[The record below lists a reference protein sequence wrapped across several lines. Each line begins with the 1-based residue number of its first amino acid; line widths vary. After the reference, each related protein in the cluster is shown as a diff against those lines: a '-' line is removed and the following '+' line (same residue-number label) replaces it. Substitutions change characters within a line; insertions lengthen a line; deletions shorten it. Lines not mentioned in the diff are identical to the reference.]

1 MLGLRRRLTRKGLS
15 VPRTRVGRRTALA
28 ALLLTPF
35 LLEARVASASPA
47 LTLSPCDIPGVEGGG
62 RCGSLSVWENRAAG
76 SGRRIELNV
85 VVLPAT
91 RGPAAPDAL
100 TFLEGG
106 PGEAAAS
113 DASSLADELARI
125 RERHD
130 ILLVDQRG
138 TGKSNSLACEI
149 FGPKSDLGN
158 FLREF
163 IPADAARRCR
173 MRLEPSADLALYTT
187 SIAADDLDDVRAA
200 LGYESLDLFGVSY
213 GTRAALVYLRRH
225 PDRVRCV
232 ILHGVSPVDQSMPL
246 HFARDTQRALE
257 GVLDECRGEETCRK
271 AFPDGRQDLARL
283 IERLART
290 PAGVE
295 ILHPDTAASTTVR
308 LSRDVAAET
317 LRYLAYSTAGAQW
330 IPAFVHAGAAG
341 DLRPLAEMALFFR
354 RNIVD
359 SGSIGLYLSVT
370 CAEDLPWVDLRQASR
385 EASGTALGDY
395 RAREQSAACALWRR
409 GAIPADY
416 RSPVSSDKPVLI
428 FSGALDPVTPPA
440 NGDQVART
448 LPHSRHLVVPDGGH
462 SFQGL
467 EDRDCIS
474 NLRSEFVERGTADG
488 LDARCVAALH
498 RPAFPTEIPKLVPVR
513 VESAALVPLSGTFRS
528 EDGRTIVRVAAAG
541 AGLTLSFDGESPA
554 PLVPVSP
561 TRFRIAGSPL
571 GFVVFELD
579 GARVARLVLEEW
591 GREEATLLPGPGPA
605 APKF

>member
-1 MLGLRRRLTRKGLS
+1 MLGVRRRPTRHGLS
-15 VPRTRVGRRTALA
+15 VSRVFVGRRTAFA
-28 ALLLTPF
+28 ALLLAPF
-35 LLEARVASASPA
+35 LLEPGAAAAAPP
-47 LTLSPCDIPGVEGGG
+47 LTLSPCAIPGVEGGA
-62 RCGSLSVWENRAAG
+62 RCGTFSVWEDRSAR

-85 VVLPAT
+85 VVLPT
-91 RGPAAPDAL
+91 TKGPAAPDAL

-113 DASSLADELARI
+113 DAAGLADELARI
-125 RERHD
+125 RERRD

-149 FGPKSDLGN
+149 FGPKSDIAS

-163 IPADAARRCR
+163 VPADAARRCR
-173 MRLEPSADLALYTT
+173 TRLEPSANLALYTT

-200 LGYESLDLFGVSY
+200 LGYETLDLFGVSY

-232 ILHGVSPVDQSMPL
+232 ILHGVSPVDQSMPM

-257 GVLDECRGEETCRK
+257 GVLDECHGEEACRQ
-271 AFPDGRQDLARL
+271 AFPDGRQELGRL

-290 PAGVE
+290 PASVE
-295 ILHPDTAASTTVR
+295 ILHPDTGASTTVR

-354 RNIVD
+354 RHIVD
-359 SGSIGLYLSVT
+359 SGSIGVYLSVT
-370 CAEDLPWVDLRQASR
+370 CAEDLPWVDLGQASR
-385 EASGTALGDY
+385 EAVGTALGDY

-416 RSPVSSDKPVLI
+416 RSAVSSDKPVLI

-448 LPHSRHLVVPDGGH
+448 LAHSRHLVVPDGGH
-462 SFQGL
+462 SFDGL

-474 NLRSEFVERGTADG
+474 NLRSEFVERGTTDG
-488 LDARCVAALH
+488 LDSRCVAALH
-498 RPAFPTEIPKLVPVR
+498 RPPFPTEIPKLAPVR
-513 VESAALVPLSGTFRS
+513 VEAAALVPLSGTFRS
-528 EDGRTIVRVAAAG
+528 EDGRTIARVAASG
-541 AGLTLSFDGESPA
+541 AGLTIAFDGESPA

-571 GFVVFELD
+571 GFAVFELD
-579 GARVARLVLEEW
+579 GGRVARLVLEDW
-591 GREEATLLPGPGPA
+591 GRAEATLLPGAGPA
-605 APKF
+605 APRF